1 MEEWD
6 SVHQDLLGNPPRT
19 VVHLFPGQGD
29 FSVSP
34 LVRAARTVPGMRAAV
49 AEVFAEVGDV
59 AAEFGIPPLAGPLLG
74 DTPPSGR
81 ELAHGPVGA
90 AQLALF
96 CSSLAVHRALCDI
109 GRAPDRVV
117 GVSFGEIAAL
127 TAAGVFDIPGG
138 ARIACLLA
146 RYLRQCEGGMT
157 LLGVGEARANALLRE
172 AGSAALVVACVN
184 DPGETVLSGPLSEMA
199 AVEERAR
206 RQGLSVTR
214 LRLPF
219 SSHHPSLKGPSDAF
233 AAAIRHVPARRGR
246 LPVHSAVR
254 GGPYRPGDDVHRGLA
269 DCLVRPARLPE
280 VLYQVTTPSPALL
293 LEAGTGR
300 ALTRNVRRT
309 VPPSAAGA
317 RAPLGEPGFS
327 WAQRGGSRRGAR
339 PASPALPPTE
349 PSR

>member
-1 MEEWD
+1 M
-6 SVHQDLLGNPPRT
+6 RT
-19 VVHLFPGQGD
+19 ARAVPVV
-29 FSVSP
+29 
-34 LVRAARTVPGMRAAV
+34 RAAV
-49 AEVFAEVGDV
+49 AEVFGRAEDVG
-59 AAEFGIPPLAGPLLG
+59 AEFGIPPLGGALLG

-81 ELAHGPVGA
+81 DLAHGPVGT

-96 CSSLAVHRALCDI
+96 CSSVAVHRALCGI

-146 RYLRQCEGGMT
+146 QHLQGCGGGLT
-157 LLGVGEARANALLRE
+157 LLGAGEGRANALLRE
-172 AGSAALVVACVN
+172 AGCPGLAVACVN
-184 DPGETVLSGPLSEMA
+184 DPGETVISGPLQELQTA
-199 AVEERAR
+199 EKCAQ

-219 SSHHPSLKGPSDAF
+219 SSHHPALKGPADAF
-233 AAAIRHVPARRGR
+233 AAAIRTVPARAAR

-254 GGPYRPGDDVHRGLA
+254 GGPYGPGDDVHRGLA

-280 VLYQVTTPSPALL
+280 VLFQVTTPAPALL

-300 ALTRNVRRT
+300 ALTRNVRCT
-309 VPPSAAGA
+309 VPPSAARA
-317 RAPLGEPGFS
+317 AAPLGEPGFS
-327 WAQRGGSRRGAR
+327 WAPGGRTPAGALLG
-339 PASPALPPTE
+339 SPALLPPPE
-349 PSR
+349 QSP